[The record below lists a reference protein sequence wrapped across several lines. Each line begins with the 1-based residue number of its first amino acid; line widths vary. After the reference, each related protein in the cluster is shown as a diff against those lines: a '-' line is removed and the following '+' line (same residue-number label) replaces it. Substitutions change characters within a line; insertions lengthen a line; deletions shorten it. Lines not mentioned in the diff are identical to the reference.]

1 MFRLLFSAAL
11 WRWLQNAGK
20 DVAEP
25 PIEEDPIPE
34 SVEPPEPVA
43 PVVPKEI
50 VYPRVQRAAMGSLF
64 EVYLAG
70 TDRDTLVGA
79 GEEAL
84 DEVER
89 LERQLSHYRDDSD
102 IARLNRHAAA
112 QWVRLEPRLYHLLKR
127 CYDLGMETE

>member
-1 MFRLLFSAAL
+1 MAVQDMFRLLFSAAL
-11 WRWLQNAGK
+11 WRWLQNAPK
-20 DVAEP
+20 DSAEP
-25 PIEEDPIPE
+25 PREESPVAE
-34 SVEPPEPVA
+34 SGAPPEPA
-43 PVVPKEI
+43 VPPEPAASEEM
-50 VYPRVQRAAMGSLF
+50 VYPRVQRTAMGSLF

-102 IARLNRHAAA
+102 IARLNRHAGA
-112 QWVRLEPRLYHLLKR
+112 QWVRLEPRL
-127 CYDLGMETE
+127 